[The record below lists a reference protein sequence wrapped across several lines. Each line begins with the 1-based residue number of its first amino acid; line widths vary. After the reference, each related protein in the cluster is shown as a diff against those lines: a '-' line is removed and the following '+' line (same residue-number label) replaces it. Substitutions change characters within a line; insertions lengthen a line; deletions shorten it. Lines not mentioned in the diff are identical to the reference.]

1 MTITDITKEEECCC
15 SCRHNIRKQDKK
27 MAGIYCECEIDG
39 HYINY
44 VACFERVCEMWEEAE
59 NEQHT
64 D

>member
-15 SCRHNIRKQDKK
+15 SCKHNIREKEKS
-27 MAGIYCECEIDG
+27 GIYCECEIDG

-59 NEQHT
+59 NERHT